1 MVLAAEGPG
10 AGAVSER
17 WEVFGKRTP
26 DDPWTSVGAVHAP
39 DREMALILAKESF
52 FRHGEGVDF
61 AVVRLDDIHVFG
73 RSDLLQFAT
82 DKSYKLQTGY
92 TGIGEKRRRAIALA
106 QEAGA
111 VIDRP
116 RPSDRRVLNTAHRGA
131 GEDAGD

>member
-1 MVLAAEGPG
+1 M
-10 AGAVSER
+10 SER
-17 WEVFGKRTP
+17 WEVFGKRTL

-39 DREMALILAKESF
+39 DQQMALVLAKESF

-73 RSDLLQFAT
+73 RPDLLEFAT

-92 TGIGEKRRRAIALA
+92 TGMGEKRRRAHALA
-106 QEAGA
+106 QEAGS

-116 RPSDRRVLNTAHRGA
+116 RPSDRRVLNTSHRA
-131 GEDAGD
+131 PAEPSGE

>member
-1 MVLAAEGPG
+1 M
-10 AGAVSER
+10 SER

-73 RSDLLQFAT
+73 RPDLLEFAT

-92 TGIGEKRRRAIALA
+92 TGMGDKRRRAYELA
-106 QEAGA
+106 RQAGA

-116 RPSDRRVLNTAHRGA
+116 RPSDKRSLNTEHRPRSG
-131 GEDAGD
+131 GEA